1 MTSYRVISQ
10 SNLKQESNKYF
21 IFNAIGAGVIL
32 LMIIISLTQVNAGIF
47 YSLKIKQ
54 ANFRLTTLRTENERL
69 AQEVSQ
75 LNSLANIDQNISVL
89 GMVKTVKIDY
99 LSPTEETL
107 ARR

>member
-89 GMVKTVKIDY
+89 GMVKTVKVDY

>member
-21 IFNAIGAGVIL
+21 IFNAIGASVIL

-54 ANFRLTTLRTENERL
+54 ANFRLTTLRIENERL

-89 GMVKTVKIDY
+89 GMVKTTKVDY